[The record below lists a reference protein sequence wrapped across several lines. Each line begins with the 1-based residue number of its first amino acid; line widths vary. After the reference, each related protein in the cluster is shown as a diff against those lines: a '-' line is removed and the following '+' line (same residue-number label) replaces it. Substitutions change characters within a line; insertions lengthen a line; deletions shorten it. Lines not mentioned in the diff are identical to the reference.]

1 MNAISSADSV
11 ADLLRLGAVE
21 LAETF
26 RSRQASPLEI
36 AKAVLQIAE
45 STQSTL
51 NCFAALDREGA
62 LRSAQESEQRW
73 ARGLPLSALDGVPVS
88 LKDNI
93 YVAGLPTRYGS
104 IAIAPSQT
112 LGPES
117 PAAARLR
124 EAGAIL
130 FGKTTTPD
138 HAHKM
143 VTNSPL
149 TGVTRNPWSLEHSPG
164 GSSGGAAAAV
174 AAGIAPIAIGT
185 DGAGSIRIPAA
196 WTGTYGFKPSMG
208 RVPHHPRGAY
218 ASFSHVGPIC
228 RTVVDAARAM
238 TVLSRPDSRD
248 WYSLPHAAIDYEAA
262 LTSDL
267 RGVRVAYSPQLALE
281 SVTID
286 EQIAR
291 AVERAVAVFESL
303 GAVVERVD
311 PPAMQECIDVAAT
324 LFLSLSARLGR
335 ELGDR
340 AGLLDPS
347 LLALVEMG
355 NRLTP
360 LSIVDATVR
369 RGELGTVLN
378 GFFDRYDLVLSPVTQ
393 FGPPALD
400 EIDAR
405 SDLRPMLTQWCN
417 LLGLPAAS
425 VCCGISAEKL
435 PIGLQIVGGRW
446 ADGAVLRASY
456 AYEQARG
463 ELYPRQAHPWAV

>member
-1 MNAISSADSV
+1 MNALSSVGDASG
-11 ADLLRLGAVE
+11 LLQLSAVE
-21 LAETF
+21 LVEAF
-26 RSRQASPLEI
+26 RSRTASPVE
-36 AKAVLQIAE
+36 AVEAVLQAAE
-45 STQSTL
+45 SSQSTL

-62 LRSAQESEQRW
+62 LRSARLSEQRW
-73 ARGLPLSALDGVPVS
+73 SRGAPLSGLDGVPIS

-93 YVAGLPTRYGS
+93 YVEGMPTRYGS
-104 IAIAPSQT
+104 LAIPQSKMM
-112 LGPES
+112 GPDS

-124 EAGAIL
+124 EAGAVL

-138 HAHKM
+138 HAHKL

-149 TGVTRNPWSLEHSPG
+149 TGVTRNPWSTQHSPG
-164 GSSGGAAAAV
+164 GSSGGAVASV
-174 AAGIAPIAIGT
+174 AAGIGPIAIGT

-196 WTGTYGFKPSMG
+196 WTATYGLKPSMG

-228 RTVVDAARAM
+228 RHVADAARAM

-248 WYSLPHAAIDYEAA
+248 WYSLPYTAIDYETA

-267 RGVRVAYSPQLALE
+267 RGVRVAFSPRLGLE
-281 SVTID
+281 SVAID
-286 EQIAR
+286 AEIAQ
-291 AVERAVAVFESL
+291 AVEGAVAVFEAL

-311 PPAMQECIDVAAT
+311 PPAMQECIDVVAT

-340 AGLLDPS
+340 AALLDPS
-347 LLALVEMG
+347 LLALVKMG

-360 LSIVDATVR
+360 LSIVDASVR
-369 RGELGTVLN
+369 RGELGTLLN
-378 GFFDRYDLVLSPVTQ
+378 EFFDRYDLVLAPVTQ
-393 FGPPALD
+393 FGPPAID
-400 EIDAR
+400 EIAAR

-425 VCCGISAEKL
+425 VCCGISTQRL

-446 ADGAVLRASY
+446 ADGEVLRASY

-463 ELYPRQAHPWAV
+463 ELYPRQVQPWAR